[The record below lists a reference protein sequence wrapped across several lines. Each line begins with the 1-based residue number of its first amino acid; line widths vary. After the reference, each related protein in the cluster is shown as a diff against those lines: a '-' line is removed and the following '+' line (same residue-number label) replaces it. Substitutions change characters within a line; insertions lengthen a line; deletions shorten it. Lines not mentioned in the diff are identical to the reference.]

1 MTKFEIENEIRRSL
15 SVELCEQ
22 ILLDDSVSREVQV
35 KASKPLFCIDEF
47 ERILVDCPNEKLR
60 EVLEDGISKAY
71 ETLVDLAIEE
81 LRKQG
86 KIDLALDEWRK
97 HVEL

>member
-1 MTKFEIENEIRRSL
+1 MTRFENELRRFL
-15 SVELCEQ
+15 NVEACLQ
-22 ILLDDSVSREVQV
+22 ILLDGSVSREVQV

-60 EVLEDGISKAY
+60 EVLEDGISKAH
-71 ETLVDLAIEE
+71 EMLVDLAIEE

-86 KIDLALDEWRK
+86 KIDLALEEWHK

>member
-1 MTKFEIENEIRRSL
+1 MTRFENELRRFL
-15 SVELCEQ
+15 NVEACLQ
-22 ILLDDSVSREVQV
+22 ILLDGSVSREVQV

-47 ERILVDCPNEKLR
+47 ERILMNCPNEALR
-60 EVLEDGISKAY
+60 EVLEDGISKAH
-71 ETLVDLAIEE
+71 EMLVDLAIEE

-86 KIDLALDEWRK
+86 KIDLALEEWRK

>member
-1 MTKFEIENEIRRSL
+1 MTRFENELRRFL
-15 SVELCEQ
+15 NVEACLQ
-22 ILLDDSVSREVQV
+22 ILLDGSVSREVQV
-35 KASKPLFCIDEF
+35 KASKPLFCIEEF

-60 EVLEDGISKAY
+60 EVLEDGISKAH
-71 ETLVDLAIEE
+71 EMLVDLAIEE

-86 KIDLALDEWRK
+86 KIDIALEEWRK

>member
-1 MTKFEIENEIRRSL
+1 MTKQEMENEIRRSL
-15 SVELCEQ
+15 SVDMCEQ

-60 EVLEDGISKAY
+60 ETLEEGLSKAY
-71 ETLVDLAIEE
+71 EMLVDLAIEE

-86 KIDLALDEWRK
+86 KIDLALEEWHK